1 MAEMLLDTQVGQ
13 NSTDEYQQRARELRE
28 RASRSADPDYKILL
42 IEAAHFDPVNIRRTV
57 REAAHFYE
65 CVAAGLVLP
74 LVE

>member
-1 MAEMLLDTQVGQ
+1 MLLDTQAGQ
-13 NSTDEYQQRARELRE
+13 SSTDEYQQRARELRE

-42 IEAAHFDPVNIRRTV
+42 IEAAHF
-57 REAAHFYE
+57 YE

>member
-1 MAEMLLDTQVGQ
+1 MLLDTQVGQ

-42 IEAAHFDPVNIRRTV
+42 IEAAHF
-57 REAAHFYE
+57 YE

-74 LVE
+74 PVE